1 MGKKINEKK
10 RKKRDQAVN
19 LKCIQ
24 LLLLKSGLK
33 YDTSVRVLTYKTV
46 RNSARN
52 SINVNKL

>member
-10 RKKRDQAVN
+10 RKKRDQAIN

-46 RNSARN
+46 SNSARN